1 MSRSS
6 RSSAGIIVAIVAFVV
21 ALAAI
26 LYATWRYTPDRE
38 ASPQPETASAPSATA
53 SVEPRPEPAPQ
64 PAPQSA
70 PRSAPSQDAPPRDE
84 AAPREERSAQDAAA
98 TRTPAP
104 GERQAEGEGDRTRL
118 DVTETQE
125 ETPGAPALDIVRVE
139 PDGAAVI
146 AGRTR
151 PRAEVEIVADGEVI
165 GRTQADAGGSFA
177 AFVEVPMKRE
187 GTGVG
192 VRARDGEETLE
203 GRQQITVTPPP
214 PREQRQAGA
223 GEGGSDG
230 SSGATSS
237 QGGAGSQETASLQPR
252 PQQQRQPLVTV
263 TTPGEGTEV
272 RQGPPTLG
280 PVSVA
285 VGGPAGLSTV
295 DYDAQGGLRLSGT
308 GTPGAEISVSIG
320 KVTLGD
326 TQVEENSRWALT
338 PKIDV
343 PPGRYML
350 RISERVPGTDRV
362 IDREFPFER
371 AAPEDVVVREG
382 SVVVQPG
389 NSLWRIA
396 RHVYGQGIEYTVIYE
411 ANADQIRDPD
421 LIFPGQIFKVP
432 DQRGDR

>member
-26 LYATWRYTPDRE
+26 VFATWRYAPDRE
-38 ASPQPETASAPSATA
+38 ASRQPETASTPSASA
-53 SVEPRPEPAPQ
+53 SVEPRPEQ
-64 PAPQSA
+64 RSETA
-70 PRSAPSQDAPPRDE
+70 PRSALSQDAPAKDAPSRDE
-84 AAPREERSAQDAAA
+84 AAPREEPSAQDNAA
-98 TRTPAP
+98 TGTSAT
-104 GERQAEGEGDRTRL
+104 GERQSDGEGDRTRL

-214 PREQRQAGA
+214 SRERQQAGA
-223 GEGGSDG
+223 GEGGPG
-230 SSGATSS
+230 GASS
-237 QGGAGSQETASLQPR
+237 QGGTGSQETASLQPR

-295 DYDAQGGLRLSGT
+295 DYDEQGGLRLSGT
-308 GTPGAEISVSIG
+308 GTPGAEIAVSIG
-320 KVTLGD
+320 KVALGE
-326 TQVEENSRWALT
+326 TQVEEDSRWALT

-396 RHVYGQGIEYTVIYE
+396 RHVYGQGIQYTVIYE

-432 DQRGDR
+432 DARGDR